1 MKNIQTGKELLAGI
15 LCVMLAGC
23 GGSTSSAEATAS
35 PSASSQ
41 PAGVAAAPGPRREY
55 TNNETPGNALEV
67 NGKKAA
73 YDRISVTKIGDGTEE
88 SEANAD
94 NAAISVKNSGQATV
108 SNAEIETN
116 GTYAYGLCSIGSGT
130 AVQISDSTVF
140 TSASYSDGIR
150 AASGSSVS
158 ASNLAVTTHGDYSPA
173 LQADGDQSKL
183 TVDGGTYSAYG
194 ILAPAIQSS
203 GSVTV
208 SGAELSAIVSPAVII
223 DGPHEV
229 TLVNCT
235 VTGDHTRTAE
245 DIHPSTYLTYQ
256 RGSNYVDVNE
266 YQAVLFYQTSGN
278 TDGKSASF
286 TMNGGTLNCEY
297 GTVFRAYSSA
307 DVYLNDVTIN
317 PYDSNLLI
325 ASQGAG
331 SSGANVNFTAENQQL
346 NGNFTISSGS
356 TLNLMLNDG
365 TVFNGAVNP
374 YSSYGGEVYVDLEG
388 NAEWTLTADSYVSGL
403 TCSKTAVKLNGFTL
417 TVNGEA
423 YTEGTAMNGTEV
435 AKEETTYTTPTPTPT
450 PTIWTAPETTAPASE
465 EGTEQTW

>member
-1 MKNIQTGKELLAGI
+1 M
-15 LCVMLAGC
+15 
-23 GGSTSSAEATAS
+23 
-35 PSASSQ
+35 
-41 PAGVAAAPGPRREY
+41 
-55 TNNETPGNALEV
+55 
-67 NGKKAA
+67 
-73 YDRISVTKIGDGTEE
+73 
-88 SEANAD
+88 
-94 NAAISVKNSGQATV
+94 
-108 SNAEIETN
+108 
-116 GTYAYGLCSIGSGT
+116 
-130 AVQISDSTVF
+130 
-140 TSASYSDGIR
+140 
-150 AASGSSVS
+150 
-158 ASNLAVTTHGDYSPA
+158 
-173 LQADGDQSKL
+173 
-183 TVDGGTYSAYG
+183 
-194 ILAPAIQSS
+194 
-203 GSVTV
+203 
-208 SGAELSAIVSPAVII
+208 II

-307 DVYLNDVTIN
+307 DVYLNDVAIN

-374 YSSYGGEVYVDLEG
+374 YSGYGGEVYVDLEG